1 MPPIFANRV
10 LLPPGRKAADAVSEA
25 ISKCINEKVVSALV
39 PATKGESLGNKYETA
54 IDVSIPCVIESGL
67 LVCTSG
73 STGNPKAVEISAAA
87 LLSATRLVNAKFENP
102 ASWLLAINPAFI
114 GGAMVIARAITQDQ
128 KWEYGLD
135 ENGKFSPEIFAGI
148 AQTFIAQNGRVRT
161 SLVAAQ
167 LSALIAQDHINLL
180 KKFDAILVGGGQMS
194 PEVYKNLKDDG
205 VNLIRTY
212 GMTETCGGVVWDGKA
227 LDDVSIRIENPAN
240 GGAGRISINSPSNA
254 TCYHGNSEGIK
265 QLNEIT
271 FNNNWIMTQDIGTYE
286 NTTLKVIGRSDDIV
300 ISGGVNVSVHAI
312 ENVLRDQPGVED
324 AVVFAMPDKIW
335 GTIVAA
341 VIVGN
346 AELLVLQ
353 DAVEKELGSPAK
365 PRIIKFAHELPLLPN
380 GKIDVDSLR

>member
-87 LLSATRLVNAKFENP
+87 LLSATKLVNAKFENP

-167 LSALIAQDHINLL
+167 LSALIAQDHVNLL

>member
-180 KKFDAILVGGGQMS
+180 KKFDAILVGGGQIS

-286 NTTLKVIGRSDDIV
+286 NATLKVIGRSDDIV

>member
-87 LLSATRLVNAKFENP
+87 LLSATKLVNAKFENP

-128 KWEYGLD
+128 KWEYSLD

>member
-87 LLSATRLVNAKFENP
+87 LLSATKLVNAKFENP

-286 NTTLKVIGRSDDIV
+286 NATLKVIGRSDDIV

>member
-54 IDVSIPCVIESGL
+54 INVSIPCVIESGL

-87 LLSATRLVNAKFENP
+87 LLSATKLVNAKFENP

-148 AQTFIAQNGRVRT
+148 AQAFIAQNGRVRT

-180 KKFDAILVGGGQMS
+180 KKFDAILVGGGQIS

-286 NTTLKVIGRSDDIV
+286 NATLKVIGRSDDIV

-346 AELLVLQ
+346 AELLALQ